1 MPRFSQGFSDFI
13 DHYILLLAARFHAPL
28 DAVSFFEGDPDE
40 PWEKVAR
47 CVRDVLL
54 HPQTEE
60 ERREVAHVDLS
71 LFDAQLCRERALYF
85 TWRLREDAAN
95 DATKSAAAA
104 GASARIQS
112 TEKMSGKPKG
122 HAAAPSQFDIT
133 KDSLRDEVERI
144 YTAVRKNLPST
155 FGLRPPGNGA
165 SDNSHGNDDGDVQ
178 LGDRSNSS
186 SSDDDDGESLDA
198 VEFTLRSEEEM
209 KRDVAIAEAREAL
222 LAKIQEMQAEFFAQH
237 RRWIDVP
244 VDIDVVPTH
253 GKAVDG
259 GVPELQPDVKA
270 ADHQPLSKSAMREA
284 LAAAETPAVS
294 QKKKTTSTAKGDV
307 AESPLNAGM
316 ASPAHLLEALR
327 RSIHVNRPPRPSQM
341 REEDYEADYGDV
353 VTAPFIGEDIRT
365 EKKFDMYQKISQV
378 NDSRVPQENSLPRDS
393 LKGNVTFQTT
403 RASRWSIV
411 EYDGE
416 ADEDSDDAS

>member
-1 MPRFSQGFSDFI
+1 MPGFNQGFSAFI
-13 DHYILLLAARFHAPL
+13 DNYILLLAARFHAPL

-40 PWEKVAR
+40 PWEKVAH
-47 CVRDVLL
+47 CVRDALL
-54 HPQTEE
+54 HPQTED
-60 ERREVAHVDLS
+60 ERREVAHVDFS

-85 TWRLREDAAN
+85 TWRLREEAAN

-104 GASARIQS
+104 GASARIQI
-112 TEKMSGKPKG
+112 TQKMSGKPKNR
-122 HAAAPSQFDIT
+122 AAAPSQFDIT
-133 KDSLRDEVERI
+133 RDSLRDEVERI

-155 FGLRPPGNGA
+155 FGLRPPENGA
-165 SDNSHGNDDGDVQ
+165 ANNSRGNDDVGEQ
-178 LGDRSNSS
+178 LGNSGTDE
-186 SSDDDDGESLDA
+186 DDDDDDEALDA
-198 VEFTLRSEEEM
+198 VEFSLRSEEEM

-222 LAKIQEMQAEFFAQH
+222 LVKIQEMQAEFFAQH

-244 VDIDVVPTH
+244 FDIDVVPTH

-259 GVPELQPDVKA
+259 VVPELPPGAKA

-284 LAAAETPAVS
+284 LAPAYTPAVS
-294 QKKKTTSTAKGDV
+294 QKKKTTSTVKEDE
-307 AESPLNAGM
+307 AESPLNAGI

-341 REEDYEADYGDV
+341 REEDYEADYGDFAN
-353 VTAPFIGEDIRT
+353 APFSSEGIRT
-365 EKKFDMYQKISQV
+365 ETEFGIYQKINQV
-378 NDSRVPQENSLPRDS
+378 NDSRVPQENSLSRDS

-403 RASRWSIV
+403 RASRWSIL